1 MSPPCRFQMNIH
13 IVEMNCTHEINLFSR
28 LHISLQQKQ
37 CNMLLTRSV
46 VCSWLA
52 RLRNMTQQKSHCD
65 DFQDSC
71 HRIGLWKKNIYFGC
85 FGCQKLWHRRYYMIW
100 LIPYDSY
107 DMIWIMTV
115 SLELWFRQCCWCR
128 WNQLCSW
135 REYILVWY
143 FLNFSYA
150 VFSNRTW
157 CRS

>member
-1 MSPPCRFQMNIH
+1 MSPACRFQMNIH
-13 IVEMNCTHEINLFSR
+13 IKSICFLDCIFLY
-28 LHISLQQKQ
+28 QQQQ
-37 CNMLLTRSV
+37 CNTLLTRSLV
-46 VCSWLA
+46 YGWLA
-52 RLRNMTQQKSHCD
+52 RLRKMTQKNHIAMI
-65 DFQDSC
+65 FRT
-71 HRIGLWKKNIYFGC
+71 HAIGSDYERKNLYFGC